1 MAVAIGLEILK
12 LRHALKAG
20 GMSARTTNAVTNFL
34 NDLAAELLSPES
46 SQTWVQTI
54 ARTREN
60 AATVAAGGNDAPAL
74 RAAASMRVIAA
85 AAESYP
91 EFFGGKT

>member
-1 MAVAIGLEILK
+1 
-12 LRHALKAG
+12 
-20 GMSARTTNAVTNFL
+20 
-34 NDLAAELLSPES
+34 
-46 SQTWVQTI
+46 VQTI